1 MKKLYI
7 ILLIIGGLTIAG
19 YLFVRFYLQADI
31 RNSRNKNDST
41 LVGGKNPDSTLDLR
55 PLFIAK
61 IQQLVNQGSKG
72 LYNISIDSMEVDLI
86 QSRVL
91 LRDVQLIHDNKV
103 LAALDSSKQ
112 APDDVFKVVFD
123 TLKIDGINLDDILTL
138 KTIDL
143 KEILITEPTI
153 EVFHTKRIYNTNK
166 TVDSITL
173 FDRIMKDMKSIAVG
187 KLIVQNGIFI
197 SHNVAK
203 KNKTTKLNDVGLRF
217 TDILIDSTTKNVTDR
232 FLFARQALLTMK
244 NYAMKTTDDLYLF
257 KIGELAIQA
266 PQQTMKIQN
275 LSFTSRLNRQQFQQ
289 RLVHQK
295 EQYNLS
301 IPQITIHNIDWWSFM
316 HENRFI
322 AGDLKISNAKVKIHL
337 DRSLPRPKSKMGN
350 FPHQLIMKIP
360 IQVYIASMH
369 TRNLDLTYEEYNP
382 RSTQTGSIKLNQVN
396 LDISHITNIPVEVK
410 KKKQTIVTGTALLLQ
425 IPVKARFAFDLLSYK
440 TGKFSSNIS
449 IAGFEGNKVNDI
461 AQPLGLLK
469 IENGIVKNFKLNM
482 QGNEHSAS
490 GKVLLLYNDLKIS
503 IYEKEKDEQGL
514 DKKGIIGFLANTFVI
529 KDDNPNKNNPPRNP
543 PAEFQR
549 DPQTGFF
556 NLVWK
561 TALNGILK
569 TIGVNPKLAEKK

>member
-1 MKKLYI
+1 M
-7 ILLIIGGLTIAG
+7 IIGGLTIAG